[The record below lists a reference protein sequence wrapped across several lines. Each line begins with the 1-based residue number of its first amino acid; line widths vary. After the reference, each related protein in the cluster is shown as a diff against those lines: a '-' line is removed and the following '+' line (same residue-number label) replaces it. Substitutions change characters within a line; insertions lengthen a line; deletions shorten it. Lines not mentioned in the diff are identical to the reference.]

1 MTAVNGGKQGWKRFR
16 GPAVIL
22 LAAAVA
28 VTPQLLRGPSCGH
41 DFDFHL
47 VNWLDCLNS
56 WKHGI
61 VLPALGAEPQ
71 LRSR

>member
-1 MTAVNGGKQGWKRFR
+1 VA

-28 VTPQLLRGPSCGH
+28 VLPQLLRGNSCGH

-47 VNWLDCLNS
+47 VSWFDCLNA
-56 WKHGI
+56 WRHGI
-61 VLPALGAEPQ
+61 PYPH
-71 LRSR
+71 